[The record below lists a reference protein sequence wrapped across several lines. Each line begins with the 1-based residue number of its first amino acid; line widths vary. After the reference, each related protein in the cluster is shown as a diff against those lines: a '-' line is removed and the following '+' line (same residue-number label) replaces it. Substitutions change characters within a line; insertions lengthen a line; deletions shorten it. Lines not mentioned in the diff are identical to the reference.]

1 MKTVNVK
8 LGARSYDILIA
19 SGLLSSVTR
28 LFESYSISQRL
39 FLIANPKVFKLYGE
53 DLVADLGAAGFQ
65 VTQIMIPDGEKYK
78 NLQTLENIYT
88 YLIAQGADRH
98 STIVA
103 LGGGV
108 TGDLAGFA
116 AATFHRGIPYVQI
129 PTTLLAQVDSSVG
142 GKTGVNHSLGK
153 NLIGAF
159 YQPTLVCVD
168 VRTLNSLPEREL
180 QSGLYEAL
188 KYGLI
193 YDADFFTYFESHLA
207 ELQSRAPDVLER
219 VISRCCEIKAEVTS
233 IDESEADLRKILNFG
248 HTFGHAIEAA
258 AGYAGITH
266 GEGVAYGMIGAV
278 RLSKERGYLD
288 ASTVDRLTRCILGVG
303 PLPAIDFLPADHVF
317 EAMARDKKRHH
328 GRINLVLLE
337 RIGQTIVE
345 TTVPE
350 ETLRDV
356 WSGLVTP
363 PQGLKTT

>member
-19 SGLLSSVTR
+19 SGLLTSLSR
-28 LFESYSISQRL
+28 LFESYQIRRRL

-53 DLVADLGAAGFQ
+53 DMQANLGAAGYQ

-78 NLQTLENIYT
+78 TLQTLENIYT

-98 STIVA
+98 SAIVA

-108 TGDLAGFA
+108 TGDLSGFA

-129 PTTLLAQVDSSVG
+129 PTTLLSQVDSSVG

-159 YQPTLVCVD
+159 YQPTLVCID
-168 VRTLNSLPEREL
+168 VQTLNSLPEREL

-193 YDADFFTYFESHLA
+193 YDPDFFSYFESHLTD
-207 ELQSRAPDVLER
+207 LKRRVPDVLET

-233 IDESEADLRKILNFG
+233 IDEAEADLRRILNFG
-248 HTFGHAIEAA
+248 HTYGHAIEAA
-258 AGYAGITH
+258 AGYGSITH

-278 RLSKERGYLD
+278 RLSQERGYLD
-288 ASTVDRLTRCILGVG
+288 ASAADRLTRCILAVG
-303 PLPAIDFLPADHVF
+303 PLPAIDFLPVDDVF

-328 GRINLVLLE
+328 GDINFVLLE
-337 RIGQTIVE
+337 RIGK
-345 TTVPE
+345 TTVASSVKE
-350 ETLRDV
+350 ESLREI
-356 WSGLVTP
+356 WSSLVNM
-363 PQGLKTT
+363 QRGLKTT